1 MATKMIVRCNEAS
14 RDRRDILRSINS
26 LFSNNNIR
34 ISVDNDNIYICG
46 KDIEQYYKQVSDIIR
61 NVKMKVHDM
70 GLRNIMFMEA
80 LIEEKRIN
88 PEKSFWNTDE
98 CFYDGTSKRNF
109 LVYINNKYTK
119 MKTLNKPL
127 NEYDKT
133 MVKLLE
139 EFRNAGNIYL
149 TDKNN
154 LALLR
159 NLMQVEKK
167 IINAESITEDDRKLI
182 HNAYT
187 IRRNGNKDSWV
198 IKKIS
203 EVISSIESNR
213 KKDDDIL
220 NYERMKEILQS
231 MEEKNVYDVSSL
243 NGHFTSGP
251 SYLYEWSKIAS
262 RACKYYKE
270 QKSNVTTLEVFMFQ
284 VMAYIENVKYVKE
297 KARMESIYNSYFEN
311 GVISDKNFVVCI
323 NERLKSYYA
332 SNLGI
337 SVDNL
342 EIAHMMALI
351 DKDIMIKENKRV
363 ESIYLSNGNI
373 SSDDYYFLLQMGWK
387 AHKYYLNNMSVS
399 KEELDMFHM
408 LALME
413 NKTISLSQSNNL
425 IR

>member
-1 MATKMIVRCNEAS
+1 MIVRCNEAS

-26 LFSNNNIR
+26 LFNNSNIR

-46 KDIEQYYKQVSDIIR
+46 KDIEQYYKQVSDIVCS
-61 NVKMKVHDM
+61 VKMKVHDM
-70 GLRNIMFMEA
+70 ELRNIMFMQA
-80 LIEEKRIN
+80 LIAEKRLN

-98 CFYDGTSKRNF
+98 CFYDGTIKRNF

-127 NEYDKT
+127 NAYDKT

-149 TDKNN
+149 IDKNN
-154 LALLR
+154 LGLLR

-182 HNAYT
+182 HDAYI

-198 IKKIS
+198 IRSIDK
-203 EVISSIESNR
+203 VISSIESNR
-213 KKDDDIL
+213 KKEDDIL
-220 NYERMKEILQS
+220 NYARMKEILQS
-231 MEEKNVYDVSSL
+231 MEEQNVYDISTL
-243 NGHFTSGP
+243 NGNFENGL
-251 SYLYEWSKIAS
+251 SYLYEWGKIAS
-262 RACKYYKE
+262 RACKYYEE

-297 KARMESIYNSYFEN
+297 KARMESIYASYFEN
-311 GVISDKNFVVCI
+311 GVISDKSFLSRI

-332 SNLGI
+332 SNLGVSI
-337 SVDNL
+337 DNL

-351 DKDIMIKENKRV
+351 DKDIMVKENKRV

-373 SSDDYYFLLQMGWK
+373 SFDDYYFLLQMGWK

-399 KEELDMFHM
+399 KEELDMFHA

-413 NKTISLSQSNNL
+413 NKTTSLSQSNNL